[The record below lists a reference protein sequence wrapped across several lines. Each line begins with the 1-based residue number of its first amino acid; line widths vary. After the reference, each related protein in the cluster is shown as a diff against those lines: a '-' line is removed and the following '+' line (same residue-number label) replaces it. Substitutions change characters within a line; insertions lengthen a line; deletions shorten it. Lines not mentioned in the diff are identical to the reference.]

1 MGLRN
6 WYEAHVVPRLIR
18 CVCGSEVIMKRRAQ
32 VVPLASG
39 RVFEI
44 GCGGGLNQ
52 RFYDPAQVTA
62 FAGIDPGAKLLD
74 YARAEA
80 TRKGWPES
88 IGADIREGV
97 GEDIPFA
104 ASSFD
109 TAVCTFTLCSVADPA
124 RVLAELRRILVPGGR
139 LLFLEHGRSPDA
151 GVAKWQ
157 DRIEPL
163 WKPLVGGCHLTRPIG
178 GSIAQAGFDVAPLG
192 AGYAPK
198 MPRFAAWMEW
208 GVATAPG

>member
-1 MGLRN
+1 MGFAT
-6 WYEAHVVPRLIR
+6 WYDAHVVPRLIR
-18 CVCGSEVIMKRRAQ
+18 CACGSPEIMERRAE

-52 RFYDPAQVTA
+52 RFYDRALVTA

-74 YARAEA
+74 YARDEA
-80 TRKGWPES
+80 ARKGWQT
-88 IGADIREGV
+88 DIREGV

-104 ASSFD
+104 DASFD
-109 TAVCTFTLCSVADPA
+109 TAVCTFTLCSVADSP

-139 LLFLEHGRSPDA
+139 LLFLEHGRAPDA

-163 WKPLVGGCHLTRPIG
+163 WKRIAGGCHLTRPIG
-178 GSIAQAGFDVAPLG
+178 GAIAPAGFDVTPIG
-192 AGYAPK
+192 ASYAPK
-198 MPRFAAWMEW
+198 MPKIAAWMEW
-208 GVATAPG
+208 GVAVKAA

>member
-6 WYEAHVVPRLIR
+6 WYDAQVVPRVI
-18 CVCGSEVIMKRRAQ
+18 CCACGSEVIMERRAK

-80 TRKGWPES
+80 ARKGWQT
-88 IGADIREGV
+88 DIRQGV

-104 ASSFD
+104 SGSFD

-124 RVLAELRRILVPGGR
+124 GVLAELRRVLVPGGR

-151 GVAKWQ
+151 GVTKWQ

-163 WKPLVGGCHLTRPIG
+163 WKVLAGGCHLTRPIG
-178 GSIAQAGFDVAPLG
+178 GSIAQAGFAIEPIG
-192 AGYAPK
+192 EGYAPK
-198 MPRFAAWMEW
+198 MPRIAAWMEW
-208 GVATAPG
+208 GVATVPS